1 MMNFEILD
9 TSANSTV
16 IKVIGVGGAG
26 GNAVTHMIHSG
37 VQGVEFICANTDAQA
52 LASSEAPIQI
62 ALGRSGLGAG
72 AKPDQGRAAA
82 ETAREEIRKVLEG
95 AHMVFITAGM
105 GGGTGTGASPVVAEV
120 AKELGILTVGVVTK
134 PFRFEGKRRLDT
146 ANSGI
151 AELSKHV
158 HSLIVVLNENLYDI
172 MGDDATQEDC
182 FKIADDVL
190 HNACAGIAEIINVE
204 GNVNV
209 DFEDVKTIMGE
220 QGQAMMGIA
229 VASGEGRAREAA
241 ERAIASPLL
250 EGVDLHGARGVLVNI
265 TAGRDLK
272 LRETREIM
280 DIIQSYAAEDAHVI
294 FGTAYDDSM
303 GDSLRVTVVA
313 TGLGRPQTRP
323 QLVQTPVAE
332 PVLRTGTDNE
342 PTVVEPVAPQE
353 PEAVVPPA
361 IPSVMRTRNT
371 EASSQVRALETSGM
385 DRFDIPTYLRKQAD

>member
-72 AKPDQGRAAA
+72 AKPEQGRAAA

-134 PFRFEGKRRLDT
+134 PFRFEGKRRMDT
-146 ANSGI
+146 ANAGI

-158 HSLIVVLNENLYDI
+158 HSLIVVLNENLYEI

-182 FKIADDVL
+182 FKVADDVL

-313 TGLGRPQTRP
+313 TGLGRPQARP
-323 QLVQTPVAE
+323 QLVQTPAAE

-342 PTVVEPVAPQE
+342 PTTVSEVASQE
-353 PEAVVPPA
+353 PEPQAPPVA
-361 IPSVMRTRNT
+361 PSVMRTRNT

>member
-1 MMNFEILD
+1 MN
-9 TSANSTV
+9 
-16 IKVIGVGGAG
+16 
-26 GNAVTHMIHSG
+26 
-37 VQGVEFICANTDAQA
+37 
-52 LASSEAPIQI
+52 
-62 ALGRSGLGAG
+62 
-72 AKPDQGRAAA
+72 
-82 ETAREEIRKVLEG
+82 
-95 AHMVFITAGM
+95 
-105 GGGTGTGASPVVAEV
+105 
-120 AKELGILTVGVVTK
+120 
-134 PFRFEGKRRLDT
+134 T
-146 ANSGI
+146 ANAGI

-158 HSLIVVLNENLYDI
+158 HSLIVVLNENLYDL
-172 MGDDATQEDC
+172 MDEDATQEDC
-182 FKIADDVL
+182 FKVADDVL

-241 ERAIASPLL
+241 ERAIACPLL

-280 DIIQSYAAEDAHVI
+280 DIIQGYAAEDAHVI

-313 TGLGRPQTRP
+313 TGLGRHKEQEQARP
-323 QLVQTPVAE
+323 QLVETPAAE

-342 PTVVEPVAPQE
+342 PTTAESVKPEPISEEPAPS
-353 PEAVVPPA
+353 
-361 IPSVMRTRNT
+361 IPSVMRTRSA
-371 EASSQVRALETSGM
+371 EASLQVRALETSGM
-385 DRFDIPTYLRKQAD
+385 DQYDIPTYLRKQAD